1 MGLVVRVIYCVVR
14 MVATQKVFN
23 HCYLIALVAVRM
35 SMWLVGSK
43 CC

>member
-1 MGLVVRVIYCVVR
+1 MGLVVRVIYRVMR